1 MHCFHCG
8 LSVMAGR
15 SFYRIT
21 APEFLNERFT
31 LFFQH
36 DTICTKRTSRSSTE
50 VRKEWSSTIDA
61 TVRVRPQFVQRTHDN
76 ITMLNTVMLAELMGN
91 YKIHAALYREPD
103 GSYTASVDEIDVI
116 ENGKTK
122 DECLDNLLTALKEY
136 ARDYYEEFDYWSA
149 APNRR
154 AHLPYVIKILTTP
167 DAIMRRDIL
176 CHDGKN

>member
-1 MHCFHCG
+1 MIAVEQ
-8 LSVMAGR
+8 L
-15 SFYRIT
+15 
-21 APEFLNERFT
+21 
-31 LFFQH
+31 
-36 DTICTKRTSRSSTE
+36 SRSSTE

-76 ITMLNTVMLAELMGN
+76 ITMLNTVMLAELMGS
-91 YKIHAALYREPD
+91 YK
-103 GSYTASVDEIDVI
+103 EIDVI